1 MDSAAP
7 ALQHN
12 VIEANETGIRYFG
25 TIGGQAIENQIR
37 SNRTDGVSVRG
48 GSPTLTENDIS
59 ANGGYGIYWS
69 ASGNGPQGLFLKRTS
84 GAITFDGASG
94 FPWLRRVRPE
104 ESRLYYAKPFVHPLF
119 AAPFVLLLGTRGLM
133 LANGLLLAS
142 ALWLSFAVLRRR
154 GHAPG
159 SALATAIALPLLAV
173 VPVYL
178 VWPTP
183 EIFGFALVTAGLA
196 AWAAG
201 RPLLSALLFGIAGY
215 LKPPNVLMAA
225 PLGLEPLLPAA
236 GERWLGP
243 SFGRRLR
250 ESLRRGAVLAVAAGS
265 FYALNAAFTGEL
277 NYQGGER
284 KTFYGRFPF
293 DATGATFDDSGIW
306 MTTNQVGPLVAGQD
320 EERLTAASA
329 PARDAGELRESLLRN
344 LGYFWF
350 GRFGGVLAYFF
361 PALVALGLFLVV
373 GPRDRV
379 GWLCVVAIALS
390 WLAYIRVIP
399 DNWYGGGG
407 TIGNR
412 YFLGILPGFLFLVPP
427 RRGPW
432 LALAG
437 LLAMGVFL
445 APVLASP
452 IRHSLAPGRHALAAP
467 FRALPAELTM
477 LNDLS
482 IFTEAWRKKRPF
494 GFTGDATKHADAD
507 AYFLYFMDDGSWG
520 KEEWGG
526 RAGFWLRGS
535 ASAEVVVRAFDI
547 APLDKIKADG
557 DELVGVNIVKRALE
571 EPARQI
577 AHNAGHEGAVV
588 IGKIRDS
595 KDENFGFN
603 ADTGEYG
610 DMVKAGVIDPA
621 KVTRLALQ
629 NAASIAGVS
638 VGRVESGRAIREDGS
653 RPEEG
658 RRTRASTRGRGSCR
672 APTWAA
678 HAAGSPPGP

>member
-1 MDSAAP
+1 MSERHARIALAVLALALGLGTLAVDLPRAARGELWGDSATYHAM
-7 ALQHN
+7 AWSL
-12 VIEANETGIRYFG
+12 ARDGDLRYDAGDLARIR
-25 TIGGQAIENQIR
+25 
-37 SNRTDGVSVRG
+37 
-48 GSPTLTENDIS
+48 TEYPS
-59 ANGGYGIYWS
+59 
-69 ASGNGPQGLFLKRTS
+69 GPQGLFLKRAS
-84 GAITFDGASG
+84 GGLTIDGASG

-104 ESRLYYAKPFVHPLF
+104 EARLYYAKPFVHPLF
-119 AAPFVLLLGTRGLM
+119 AAPFVFLLGTRGLT

-159 SALATAIALPLLAV
+159 SALATAIALGLLAV

-225 PLGLEPLLPAA
+225 PLGLEPLLPPA

-243 SFGRRLR
+243 SFGRRLL
-250 ESLRRGAVLAVAAGS
+250 ESLRRGVVLAVAAGS
-265 FYALNAAFTGEL
+265 FYALNTAFSGEL

-293 DATGATFDDSGIW
+293 DATGASFDDSGIW
-306 MTTNQVGPLVAGQD
+306 MTTNQVGPLVAGRD
-320 EERLTAASA
+320 EEKVTAASG
-329 PARDAGELRESLLRN
+329 PARDAGEFRESLLLN

-361 PALVALGLFLVV
+361 PALVAIGLFLVV

-379 GWLCVVAIALS
+379 GWLCLVAIAAS

-412 YFLGILPGFLFLVPP
+412 YFLGILPGVLFLVPP

-437 LLAMGVFL
+437 LLATGVFL

-482 IFTEAWRKKRPF
+482 IFTETWRKKRPF
-494 GFTGDATKHADAD
+494 GFTGDARQHADAD

-526 RAGFWLRGS
+526 RAGFWLRGG

-547 APLDKIKADG
+547 APLEKIVVRLRGGPRGDAVDARFDG
-557 DELVGVNIVKRALE
+557 RSARASVGPGEALE
-571 EPARQI
+571 LELA
-577 AHNAGHEGAVV
+577 AGRGVRYYDTYLHVLQLESRRGAALPDGRVV
-588 IGKIRDS
+588 GAFAELRL
-595 KDENFGFN
+595 
-603 ADTGEYG
+603 
-610 DMVKAGVIDPA
+610 
-621 KVTRLALQ
+621 VTRPL
-629 NAASIAGVS
+629 
-638 VGRVESGRAIREDGS
+638 
-653 RPEEG
+653 
-658 RRTRASTRGRGSCR
+658 
-672 APTWAA
+672 
-678 HAAGSPPGP
+678 AGSAATP